1 MFDFM
6 KKFDRKT
13 SLEIFYSTA
22 IMIRKIDDRLEK
34 AQKYYHPIEE
44 PIPEIL
50 DYLLECVRGDQAILI
65 YRDDNLDFKLYQRVG
80 GGKIISKAEEIE
92 ILKQY
97 SENKNCKT
105 FWSNNYYIHP
115 LDVDGVA
122 IGAAGIIIPEDVTEF
137 ENSRD
142 RFLLSNFCEQLDNY
156 ILSEN
161 NSRKKH
167 IVKMQIGEALENRI
181 FSDGLVEAIKIL
193 KENIDFSTLI
203 LLYHDEYDL
212 ELKTLKYFIYSE
224 EKGFFDPF
232 HFFDKKTHNYIIE
245 NGIKILNDED
255 SELFKQFKI
264 DTYKE
269 EYLISG
275 VKKIKKL
282 GMLIIS
288 SDTSIFDQ
296 FEKELL
302 EVFVSFIQQRVID
315 FNKEWRNL
323 SQFFSVTQRL
333 KLLESDDYSEKYLS
347 PKLEEVAIVYAD
359 ISSFTFFSEQVLK
372 TPKLITNMFDIWA
385 SGVLKII
392 WENGGCCDKFVGDC
406 VIVFFGPPFFDG
418 IKHDNCMKA
427 LKCAEEIREFTNSL
441 VNRPENCF
449 KLIKESGNSDLFGVS
464 TGINYGLLNIGVIG
478 PNNDYTGFGS
488 VMNNTARIQGIAHKN
503 EILMMKPFK
512 NIIDDVVD
520 VDGPYFS
527 SLKNVKE
534 KAEYYRY
541 NRFK

>member
-1 MFDFM
+1 MCNFVNILD
-6 KKFDRKT
+6 KQT
-13 SLEIFYSTA
+13 SLEIFCTSA
-22 IMIRKIDDRLEK
+22 KMIETIDNRIEK
-34 AQKYYHPIEE
+34 AQKYYHPLVETMMDV
-44 PIPEIL
+44 L
-50 DYLLECVRGDQAILI
+50 DCLLEYVSGDQVFLI
-65 YRDDNLDFKLYQRVG
+65 CKDENLEYKIYQKAKANTIICEDLKEQIMSKFVET
-80 GGKIISKAEEIE
+80 KICKPFTIGEI
-92 ILKQY
+92 
-97 SENKNCKT
+97 
-105 FWSNNYYIHP
+105 YIHP
-115 LDVDGVA
+115 LDIDGKA
-122 IGAAGIIIPEDVTEF
+122 IGAAGIILPDDLELAKKF
-137 ENSRD
+137 RD
-142 RFLLSNFCEQLDNY
+142 KFLLTNFCEQIDNY
-156 ILSEN
+156 VLSEN

-167 IVKMQIGEALENRI
+167 IIKMKIGEALENRI
-181 FSDGLVEAIKIL
+181 FSDGLAETIKIL
-193 KENIDFSTLI
+193 KENIDFTTLI

-224 EKGFFDPF
+224 DKGFYDPY
-232 HFFDKKTHNYIIE
+232 HFFDKKINTYILK
-245 NGIKILNDED
+245 NGKKILNDED
-255 SELFKQFKI
+255 SELFKIFEI
-264 DTYKE
+264 NTYKE
-269 EYLISG
+269 EYLITG

-282 GMLIIS
+282 GKLIIS

-372 TPKLITNMFDIWA
+372 TPKLITKMFDIWA
-385 SGVLKII
+385 SGALKII

-406 VIVFFGPPFFDG
+406 VIVFFGPPFFNG
-418 IKHDNCMKA
+418 KKNENCINA
-427 LKCAEEIREFTNSL
+427 LKCAEEIRDFTIEL
-441 VNRPENCF
+441 VNRPEKCF
-449 KLIKESGNSDLFGVS
+449 KLIKESGSSNIFGVS

-488 VMNNTARIQGIAHKN
+488 VMNNTARIQGVASKN
-503 EILMMKPFK
+503 EILMMKSFK
-512 NIIDDVVD
+512 DIIEDAVNVE
-520 VDGPYFS
+520 GPYFS

-541 NRFK
+541 LDLK